1 MRIMKKL
8 AALLIGSALVMGAA
22 ACSDTSKTSSDAPNS
37 AEKTAQAPTNETV
50 KANQDD
56 AASQVRKN
64 QLNSDIRA
72 REQRNNMTGG
82 DADRA
87 NGDLSSEVRSKLE
100 ANIPKSNLAVTATD
114 GAVVVTGSVTTQAQL
129 DKIKTLAEAIKG
141 VKSVNVAAK
150 VAAAMPEKK

>member
-1 MRIMKKL
+1 MKKI
-8 AALLIGSALVMGAA
+8 AALLFSSALLLSAA
-22 ACSDTSKTSSDAPNS
+22 ACSETSKTSNDAPNS
-37 AEKTAQAPTNETV
+37 AEKTAQAPNAETV
-50 KANQDD
+50 KTNQDD
-56 AASQVRKN
+56 AASQVRKD

-100 ANIPKSNLAVTATD
+100 ANIPKSNLTVTAKD
-114 GAVVVTGSVTTQAQL
+114 GAVVVSGTVTTQAQL

-141 VKSVNVAAK
+141 VKSVNVAAQ
-150 VAAAMPEKK
+150 VAPAAPDKK

>member
-1 MRIMKKL
+1 MRKL
-8 AALLIGSALVMGAA
+8 AALLLGSALLMGAA
-22 ACSDTSKTSSDAPNS
+22 ACTETSKTSSDAPNS
-37 AEKTAQAPTNETV
+37 AEKNGQSPTNETV
-50 KANQDD
+50 KTNQDD

-100 ANIPKSNLAVTATD
+100 ANIPKSNLAVTAKD
-114 GAVVVTGSVTTQAQL
+114 GAVVVTGTVTTQEQL
-129 DKIKTLAEAIKG
+129 DKVKTLAEAIKG
-141 VKSVNVAAK
+141 VKSVNVAAQ
-150 VAAAMPEKK
+150 VAAATPDKK

>member
-1 MRIMKKL
+1 MRKL
-8 AALLIGSALVMGAA
+8 AALLLGSALLMGAV
-22 ACSDTSKTSSDAPNS
+22 ACTETSKTSSDAPNS
-37 AEKTAQAPTNETV
+37 AEKNGQSPTNETV
-50 KANQDD
+50 KTNQDD

-100 ANIPKSNLAVTATD
+100 ANIPKGNLAVTAKD
-114 GAVVVTGSVTTQAQL
+114 GAVVVTGTVTTQEQL
-129 DKIKTLAEAIKG
+129 DKIKTLAEGIKG

-150 VAAAMPEKK
+150 VAAATPDKK